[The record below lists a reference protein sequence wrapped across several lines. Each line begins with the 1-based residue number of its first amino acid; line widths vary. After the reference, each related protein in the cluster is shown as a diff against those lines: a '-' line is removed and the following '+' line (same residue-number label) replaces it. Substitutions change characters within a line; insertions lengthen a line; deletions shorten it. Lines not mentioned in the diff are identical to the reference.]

1 MVETVVRLLEQLLEQ
16 LLVFQEVLLARARG
30 FYLVESQ
37 AASQEQ

>member
-1 MVETVVRLLEQLLEQ
+1 MVETVVRLLEQ